1 MPETDT
7 TTRETILDAA
17 ELLFARQG
25 FAATTIKQIGA
36 EARVNAAL
44 IYYYFDD
51 KTALYRATLARLF
64 GGLSGGGLERL
75 DPALPPAAQL
85 EAFVGFLL
93 DFMTSR
99 PHAPRLLVREMIDHD
114 AAHAVAQIT
123 QISTGLFKRLCD
135 VVEAGQR
142 SGAFRAGVDPRF
154 AAISTIGQVAYF
166 LIARPAIGR
175 LLGEGGSGPSPD
187 TVRAYGRHA
196 AAFAL
201 AALADPDAPRAR
213 RRPRRTD
220 Q

>member
-1 MPETDT
+1 MTDT
-7 TTRETILDAA
+7 DPTTRETILEAA

-36 EARVNAAL
+36 QAGVNTAL
-44 IYYYFDD
+44 LYYYFDD

-93 DFMTSR
+93 EFMTAR

-135 VVEAGQR
+135 VVESGQR

-175 LLGEGGSGPSPD
+175 LLGEGASGPSPA

-201 AALADPDAPRAR
+201 AALANQDAPRTAGRSR
-213 RRPRRTD
+213 RSD
-220 Q
+220 K